1 MPPPR
6 LGRQFAV
13 LGAILLGLAVLLRRD
28 EQEPAIASSSQV
40 VRMSNHTALAC
51 LRLTTPS
58 VRLRYPDDA
67 EAHFREVRRA
77 LDPWAQKKGHRPHRS
92 AKYRGPWVEN
102 VWITHFERELRRRP
116 PGSPLSSVFGPFIPL
131 LVPWTDRFVSREARR
146 RGGARAR
153 QTPESSHRSRLSRGW
168 SARRAVSSSTRRSS
182 SGRCGACCGPTC
194 RTSP

>member
-28 EQEPAIASSSQV
+28 EQEPATASSSQV

-77 LDPWAQKKGHRPHRS
+77 LDPWAPCTVRRYFSPPVYCGVPSTLPCMSRS
-92 AKYRGPWVEN
+92 AKCALHTR
-102 VWITHFERELRRRP
+102 
-116 PGSPLSSVFGPFIPL
+116 S
-131 LVPWTDRFVSREARR
+131 A
-146 RGGARAR
+146 RGG
-153 QTPESSHRSRLSRGW
+153 SSHVGHISYCP
-168 SARRAVSSSTRRSS
+168 ARSS
-182 SGRCGACCGPTC
+182 ALQSRQRKHALW
-194 RTSP
+194 

>member
-1 MPPPR
+1 MALR
-6 LGRQFAV
+6 SRQIAV
-13 LGAILLGLAVLLRRD
+13 LCALLFGLAILLRRD
-28 EQEPAIASSSQV
+28 EREPAVGSSSQV

-146 RGGARAR
+146 GARAK
-153 QTPESSHRSRLSRGW
+153 TPPSSRRDSHELAR
-168 SARRAVSSSTRRSS
+168 ARRVASSSTRLSS
-182 SGRCGACCGPTC
+182 SGRYGACCGPTC